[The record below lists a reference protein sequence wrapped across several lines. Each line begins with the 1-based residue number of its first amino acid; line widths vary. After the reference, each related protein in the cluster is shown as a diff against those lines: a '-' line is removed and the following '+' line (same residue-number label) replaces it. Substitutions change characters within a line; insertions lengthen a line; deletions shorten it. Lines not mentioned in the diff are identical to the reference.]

1 MNKDLE
7 KEYKELMTEDVP
19 DLWGRIEAGL
29 EPKKPAA
36 KVSFWRKYRTWGMAA
51 AACLCLTVVAPMIY
65 NGVSSDSTSKSDSG
79 GDSGGAAYAPSIMDN
94 MSEGSMYEYNGGDG
108 FSPQENYEADW
119 GDVNSAGEASN
130 SGYDDVFYLVTA
142 IVTEVLDEGEEWGK
156 VYCVQLLETELT
168 DWAEGDIIKLYDRGL
183 LDEELMEGETYLLAI
198 VPLETDDDTE
208 EYYIYDFMRK

>member
-29 EPKKPAA
+29 EPKEPAA
-36 KVSFWRKYRTWGMAA
+36 RASFWRKYHAWGMAA
-51 AACLCLTVVAPMIY
+51 AACLCLAVAAPMIY
-65 NGVSSDSTSKSDSG
+65 RGIS
-79 GDSGGAAYAPSIMDN
+79 GDSASKFGSGAPSIMDN
-94 MSEGSMYEYNGGDG
+94 VSDGSMYEYSGGDG

-130 SGYDDVFYLVTA
+130 GGYDDVFYIVTA
-142 IVTEVLDEGEEWGK
+142 IVTEVLDEGEAWGK
-156 VYCVQLLETELT
+156 VYCVQLVETELT
-168 DWAEGDIIKLYDRGL
+168 DLAEGDIIKLYDRGL

-198 VPLETDDDTE
+198 VPLETDNDTE
-208 EYYIYDFMRK
+208 EYYIYDFIRK